1 MRRSF
6 ICHRCGTVN
15 RAAAENCAY
24 CGLQIGWRPRL
35 PDTLRFWRWSAA
47 RQAVVGTA
55 AAALAALLEAVLAAT
70 MLALPPLAVSLL
82 LLAWSYLADGGGGRE
97 RS

>member
-35 PDTLRFWRWSAA
+35 PDALRFWRWPAA
-47 RQAVVGTA
+47 RRETVGALTA
-55 AAALAALLEAVLAAT
+55 ILAALLELALAAT

-82 LLAWSYLADGGGGRE
+82 LLAWSYLADGGGGGE
-97 RS
+97 LP

>member
-35 PDTLRFWRWSAA
+35 PDALRFWRWSVA
-47 RQAVVGTA
+47 RRETVGALTA
-55 AAALAALLEAVLAAT
+55 ILAALLELALAAT

-82 LLAWSYLADGGGGRE
+82 LLAWSCLADGGGGGE
-97 RS
+97 RP